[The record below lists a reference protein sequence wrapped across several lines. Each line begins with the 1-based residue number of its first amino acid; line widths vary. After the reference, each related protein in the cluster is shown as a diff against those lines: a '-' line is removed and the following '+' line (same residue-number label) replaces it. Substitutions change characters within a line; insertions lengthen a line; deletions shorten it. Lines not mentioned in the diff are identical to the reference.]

1 MNKINK
7 EIVEYDEWL
16 RKRYAKRKDKDNIF
30 LVGITDAE
38 FREWVIRI
46 LLGDEWYVVSPL
58 GQHQINEVALE
69 EIIFRKFGIVRK

>member
-16 RKRYAKRKDKDNIF
+16 RKRYAKRKYKDNIF